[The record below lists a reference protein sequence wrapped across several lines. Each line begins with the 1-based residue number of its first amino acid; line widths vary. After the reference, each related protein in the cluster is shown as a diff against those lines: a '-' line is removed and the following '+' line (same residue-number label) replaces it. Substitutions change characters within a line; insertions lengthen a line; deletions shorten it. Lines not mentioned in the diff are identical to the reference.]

1 MRLVECVPNFSEGR
15 DKAKVDAIAQ
25 AAGSVDGVRIL
36 DVEMDKDHHRSV
48 LTFVGNPEA
57 VCEAAFRATAK
68 ARELIDMNTHRG
80 EHPRIGAT
88 DVIPFIPVAGV
99 TMDDCVRLAR
109 KVGERIS
116 KELEIPVYLYGQAAS
131 RLDHQDLAA
140 VRRGQFEG
148 LRAAIEAD
156 PDRSPDYGPFRLHST
171 AGATAVGAREQIV
184 NFNVNLDLTDPEAGK
199 AIARKI
205 RTSGEGLP
213 ELRAKE
219 IKLSTGNIQIST
231 VLTNYKTTSLKT
243 VFGAISAEAAAKGAK
258 VLSTEIVGLI
268 PRQALVDFAKE
279 SVHLEGF
286 QSDVQILEERLVAVL
301 DAPTPPKGEVE
312 IARPASW
319 QESAASVAA
328 ALANSDATPGG
339 GAASAILG
347 AMGAGLAQMAV
358 GISLQS
364 KKLDPTYEPL
374 LQKASGDFAKAREQF
389 LKLGDEDAK
398 AFEAFMAIFKTPK
411 DKPGREESLQ
421 KALSQAAQAPMAVTR
436 LAVQVRRETVGCL
449 AVCVGS
455 VASDLRCAAEFL
467 GCAARCAAENVRINA
482 KSFSDK
488 DAAEAMEKD
497 LEKILA
503 EIEPAKR
510 KP

>member
-1 MRLVECVPNFSEGR
+1 MKLVECVPNFSEGR
-15 DKAKVDAIAQ
+15 DKAKVDAIAN

-48 LTFVGNPEA
+48 LTFVGEPDA

-109 KVGERIS
+109 KLGERIS
-116 KELEIPVYLYGQAAS
+116 KELDIPVYLYGQAAS

-184 NFNVNLDLTDPEAGK
+184 NLNVNLDLTDPEAAK

-219 IKLSTGNIQIST
+219 IKLSSGNIQIST
-231 VLTNYKTTSLKT
+231 VLTNYKTTSLRT
-243 VFGAISAEAAAKGAK
+243 VFEAIRQEAAAKGAK
-258 VLSTEIVGLI
+258 VISSEIIGVV
-268 PRQALVDFAKE
+268 PRQALTDWVKE
-279 SVHLEGF
+279 AICLEGF
-286 QSDVQILEERLVAVL
+286 HSDTQILEERLTAL
-301 DAPTPPKGEVE
+301 YGGTAQL
-312 IARPASW
+312 SW
-319 QESAASVAA
+319 KKSAANLAE
-328 ALANSDATPGG
+328 ALAKSDPTPGG
-339 GAASAILG
+339 GAAAAVSG
-347 AMGAGLAQMAV
+347 ALGAGLAQMAV

-364 KKLDPTYEPL
+364 KKLDPAYEPL
-374 LQKASGDFAKAREQF
+374 LRKAAGDFAKARERF
-389 LKLGDEDAK
+389 LNLGDEDAA
-398 AFEAFMAIFKTPK
+398 AFEAFMAVFKTPK
-411 DKPGREESLQ
+411 DQPDREESLQ
-421 KALSQAAQAPMAVTR
+421 KALDRAAHVPMAVSR
-436 LAVQVRRETVGCL
+436 LAVQVQRETVGCL

-467 GCAARCAAENVRINA
+467 VCAARCAAENVRINTR
-482 KSFSDK
+482 SFSDK
-488 DAAEAMEKD
+488 AAAEAMEKE